1 MTNLM
6 PTEDK
11 HPDEFIIAV
20 KSIDILKKRMEEY
33 KDMPVPD
40 VKDLWK
46 YRRFRKV
53 KLNKNES
60 WTNTIN
66 R

>member
-1 MTNLM
+1 MHS
-6 PTEDK
+6 EDK

-53 KLNKNES
+53 KLNKNEY
-60 WTNTIN
+60 
-66 R
+66 